1 MKALSVLG
9 TSSNAGK
16 SWIVTALGAWLRRQ
30 GVNVVPFKAQNMSN
44 NSYVTL
50 EGGEIGRAQAAQAAA
65 CGVRPV
71 AEHNPVLLK
80 PSGNGM
86 SQLVLL
92 GEPKQHIRA
101 GDYYQHIEDI
111 WQVVE
116 QTLESWCDRCDVL
129 LLEGAGSPVELNLM
143 HRDIVNLRPIQYLQ
157 GRWLLVGD
165 IERGGIFSQIIGT
178 HSLIPDPAKSLGLGF
193 IVNKFRGDLRLFD
206 TAGEHFAKHLPDFP
220 YLGTLPYCGNLQPES
235 EDSLCKE
242 AEESGSGAKFAW
254 IRFPRVSNSQ
264 DSQPWQLDT
273 GIRTC
278 WVTTPEELADAQAI
292 ILPGSKNTLQDLEW
306 LRQTGLADAIQ
317 RAAERGVPTVGIC
330 GGYQMLGQFL
340 SDPNGY
346 AGLADAVSGL
356 GLLPIA
362 TEFIAQK
369 EVRQVNAIAP
379 ALTCQFASHQG
390 KPETWQAYEIHMGQ
404 TVPSDMA
411 VQPLLNIEL
420 QGIQQPEGTHCVH
433 TWGQTQSHVWG
444 TYLHGLFESTA
455 MRQTLAQL
463 AHVQHYR
470 PGNIS
475 WQQQQF
481 QLYDQMADTLEEYC
495 ELALIREWV
504 GLT

>member
-30 GVNVVPFKAQNMSN
+30 GVKVEPFKAQNMSN

-80 PSGNGM
+80 PSGNGT

-111 WQVVE
+111 WQVVA
-116 QTLESWCDRCDVL
+116 QTLEEWRDRCDVL

-178 HSLIPDPAKSLGLGF
+178 HGLIPEPARSLGLGF
-193 IVNKFRGDLRLFD
+193 MVNKFRGDLSLFD
-206 TAGEHFAKHLPDFP
+206 TAGEHFVKHLPDFP
-220 YLGTLPYCGNLQPES
+220 YLGTLPYRGHLQPES
-235 EDSLCKE
+235 EDSLCRE

-278 WVTTPEELADAQAI
+278 WVTTPEELAEARAI

-306 LRQTGLADAIQ
+306 LRQTGLAAAIQ
-317 RAAERGVPTVGIC
+317 QAARRGVPIVGIC
-330 GGYQMLGQFL
+330 GGYQMLGQSL

-346 AGLADAVSGL
+346 AGLAGKVPGL
-356 GLLPIA
+356 GLLPIR

-369 EVRQVNAIAP
+369 EVRQVS
-379 ALTCQFASHQG
+379 ALTSHQG

-411 VQPLLNIEL
+411 VPHLLDIEV
-420 QGIQQPEGTHCVH
+420 QGVQQPEGTHCVH
-433 TWGQTQSHVWG
+433 TWEQTQSHVWG
-444 TYLHGLFESTA
+444 TYLHGLFESTT

-463 AHVQHYR
+463 AHVQNYR

-504 GLT
+504 GLA

>member
-80 PSGNGM
+80 PSGNGT

-116 QTLESWCDRCDVL
+116 QTLESWRDRCDVL

-178 HSLIPDPAKSLGLGF
+178 HTLIPDPAKSLGLGF

-220 YLGTLPYCGNLQPES
+220 YLGTLPYRSHLQPES
-235 EDSLCKE
+235 EDSLCAE

-278 WVTTPEELADAQAI
+278 WVTTPEELADARAI

-317 RAAERGVPTVGIC
+317 QAAQRSVPIVGIC
-330 GGYQMLGQFL
+330 GGYQMLGQSL

-346 AGLADAVSGL
+346 AGLAGEVPGL
-356 GLLPIA
+356 GLLPMA
-362 TEFIAQK
+362 TEFINSK
-369 EVRQVNAIAP
+369 EVRQVKAIS
-379 ALTCQFASHQG
+379 SHQG
-390 KPETWQAYEIHMGQ
+390 KSETWQAYEIHMGQ
-404 TVPSDMA
+404 THA
-411 VQPLLNIEL
+411 VAANLTSHTSTEPLLTIEL
-420 QGIQQPEGTHCVH
+420 NGTQRPAGIHCIH
-433 TWGQTQSHVWG
+433 TWEHSQSHVWG
-444 TYLHGLFESTA
+444 TYLHGLFESTTL
-455 MRQTLAQL
+455 RQTLAQL
-463 AHVQHYR
+463 ANVQDYQ
-470 PGNIS
+470 PGAIS

-495 ELALIREWV
+495 DLDLIRQWV
-504 GLT
+504 GLTLD

>member
-1 MKALSVLG
+1 MKSLSVLG

-30 GVNVVPFKAQNMSN
+30 GVKVVPFKAQNMSN

-80 PSGNGM
+80 PSGNGT

-116 QTLESWCDRCDVL
+116 QTLESWRDRCDVL

-143 HRDIVNLRPIQYLQ
+143 HRDIVNLRPIQHLK

-178 HSLIPDPAKSLGLGF
+178 HTLIPDAAKSLGLGF
-193 IVNKFRGDLRLFD
+193 IVNKFRGDLSLFD

-220 YLGTLPYCGNLQPES
+220 YLGTLPYRGNLQPES
-235 EDSLCKE
+235 EDSLCRE

-278 WVTTPEELADAQAI
+278 WVTAPKDLADARAI
-292 ILPGSKNTLQDLEW
+292 ILPGSKNTLQDLQW
-306 LRQTGLADAIQ
+306 LRQTGLAAAIQ
-317 RAAERGVPTVGIC
+317 SAAKRGVPIVGIC
-330 GGYQMLGQFL
+330 GGYQMLGQSL

-346 AGLADAVSGL
+346 AGLAGKVPGL

-362 TEFIAQK
+362 TEFVAQK
-369 EVRQVNAIAP
+369 EVRQVSAIA
-379 ALTCQFASHQG
+379 SHNNSTD
-390 KPETWQAYEIHMGQ
+390 TWQAYEIHMGQ
-404 TVPSDMA
+404 TQIVTSNIPAS
-411 VQPLLNIEL
+411 PLLEIEV
-420 QGIQQPEGTHCVH
+420 QGTQRSEGTHCIH
-433 TWGQTQSHVWG
+433 TWETTQSHVWG
-444 TYLHGLFESTA
+444 TYLHGLFESTS

-463 AHVQHYR
+463 AQVKDYR
-470 PGNIS
+470 PGTLS

-481 QLYDQMADTLEEYC
+481 QLYDQMADLLEEYC
-495 ELALIREWV
+495 DLALIRNWV
-504 GLT
+504 GLV

>member
-30 GVNVVPFKAQNMSN
+30 GVKVVPFKAQNMSN

-80 PSGNGM
+80 PSGNGT

-92 GEPKQHIRA
+92 GKPKQHIRA

-116 QTLESWCDRCDVL
+116 QTLESWRDRCDVL

-193 IVNKFRGDLRLFD
+193 IVNKFRGDLSLFD

-220 YLGTLPYCGNLQPES
+220 YLGTLPYRGNLQPES
-235 EDSLCKE
+235 EDSLCQE

-278 WVTTPEELADAQAI
+278 WVTTPEELADARAI
-292 ILPGSKNTLQDLEW
+292 ILPGSKNTLQDLGW
-306 LRQTGLADAIQ
+306 LRQTGLAAAIQ
-317 RAAERGVPTVGIC
+317 QAAQRGVPIVGIC
-330 GGYQMLGQFL
+330 GGYQMLGQSL

-346 AGLADAVSGL
+346 AGLAGEVPGL
-356 GLLPIA
+356 GLLPIT
-362 TEFIAQK
+362 TEFIPQK
-369 EVRQVNAIAP
+369 EVRQVSAIS
-379 ALTCQFASHQG
+379 SHQAST
-390 KPETWQAYEIHMGQ
+390 EIWQAYEIHMGQ
-404 TVPSDMA
+404 TVATDISA
-411 VQPLLNIEL
+411 SPLLKIEV
-420 QGIQQPEGTHCVH
+420 QGTQRPEGNHCVH
-433 TWGQTQSHVWG
+433 TWETTQSHVWG
-444 TYLHGLFESTA
+444 TYLHGLFESTS
-455 MRQTLAQL
+455 MRQALAWLAQ
-463 AHVQHYR
+463 VQNYQ
-470 PGNIS
+470 PGTS
-475 WQQQQF
+475 PWQQHQF
-481 QLYDQMADTLEEYC
+481 QLYDQMAETLEEYC
-495 ELALIREWV
+495 DLALIRKWV